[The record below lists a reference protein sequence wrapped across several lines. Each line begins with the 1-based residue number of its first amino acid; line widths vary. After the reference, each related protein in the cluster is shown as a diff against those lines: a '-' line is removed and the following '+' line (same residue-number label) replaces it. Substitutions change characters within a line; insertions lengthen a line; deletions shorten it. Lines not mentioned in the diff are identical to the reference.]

1 MVLEPARNPACTSSP
16 FCALYGPPTN
26 SITHPCL
33 KFGFPSQ
40 LTPYILQIKYAAE
53 YALFLNLGV
62 VAFDQTH
69 SAGSVVTWSVPRHV
83 SNGCDTSCK
92 VPQNPMTQWSS
103 ATQHAATKRTAGI
116 MLLQKAAPSQRHY
129 CALTRHP
136 TTTTTHLQI
145 ESPRSSDIHITTA
158 VFWLYPNFT
167 PPPKP
172 SSSACND
179 NLSSV
184 AVTPLNN

>member
-1 MVLEPARNPACTSSP
+1 MVVEPSRNPDCTTSP

-26 SITHPCL
+26 SITYASL
-33 KFGFPSQ
+33 KFGFPIH

-69 SAGSVVTWSVPRHV
+69 SAGSVVTWSVPCHV
-83 SNGCDTSCK
+83 PDGCDKSCN

-116 MLLQKAAPSQRHY
+116 MLLQQAAPSQRH

-145 ESPRSSDIHITTA
+145 ESPRSSDNTYHYCSILVISQFHT
-158 VFWLYPNFT
+158 
-167 PPPKP
+167 PPKP